1 MNLIALL
8 NRTRRLPLDQRYAAL
23 ISAKPHFKPR
33 SVDMAHLIYELE
45 RVQFRRIRRELRR
58 ESKEDA
64 A

>member
-8 NRTRRLPLDQRYAAL
+8 NRTRRLNLDQRYAEL

-33 SVDMAHLIYELE
+33 SIDMAHLLYEIE
-45 RVQFRRIRRELRR
+45 RVNFRRLRRELRR
-58 ESKEDA
+58 ESGEDA

>member
-8 NRTRRLPLDQRYAAL
+8 NRTRRLALDQRYAEL

-33 SVDMAHLIYELE
+33 SVDMGHLIYEIE
-45 RVQFRRIRRELRR
+45 HVQFRRIRRELRQ
-58 ESKEDA
+58 SKSKNA